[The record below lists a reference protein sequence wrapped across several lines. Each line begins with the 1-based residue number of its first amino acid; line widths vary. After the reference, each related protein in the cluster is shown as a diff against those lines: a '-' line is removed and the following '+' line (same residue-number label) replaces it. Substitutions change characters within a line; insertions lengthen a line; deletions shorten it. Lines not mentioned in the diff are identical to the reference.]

1 MPSLIGMRPFALL
14 APATLALL
22 AGCRD
27 TSAPTEPEPGPAL
40 AATAS
45 VVLSFRQV
53 SGGSD
58 YTCGVTTDDQAYCW
72 GINNLGQLGN
82 GTTGN
87 TAMPVA
93 VSWDLRFRHV
103 EAGGGHACGVTTDDR
118 AYCWG
123 WNDLGQLGDGTLVDR
138 STPVAVAGGLPFHQV
153 SAGQYHTCG
162 VTTADRAWC
171 WGYNQQG
178 QVGDGSD
185 INMQKR
191 PVRVDSG
198 RRFRIVSAGALHSC
212 GVTTDDRAFC
222 WGAGSS
228 GQIGDNNTLT
238 RRTPR
243 AVAGGLSFR
252 HVIAGETQR
261 SGGYHSCGVTTDK
274 LAYCWGGNFDG
285 QLGDGTTTTRLKPAA
300 VAGGIQF
307 AQVRPGADHTCGV
320 STGHVAYCWGY
331 NYYGQLG
338 DGGPQGNAANIHRS
352 PLAVVG
358 GHAFVGVTTGRVH
371 SCGVTSTGEGYCW
384 GGDTAGQLGDGTPDF
399 GTSTPGAIVGAS

>member
-1 MPSLIGMRPFALL
+1 
-14 APATLALL
+14 
-22 AGCRD
+22 
-27 TSAPTEPEPGPAL
+27 
-40 AATAS
+40 
-45 VVLSFRQV
+45 
-53 SGGSD
+53 
-58 YTCGVTTDDQAYCW
+58 VTTGDRAYCW

-82 GTTGN
+82 GTTDN
-87 TAMPVA
+87 TSTPVA
-93 VSWDLRFRHV
+93 VSGGLRFRHV
-103 EAGGGHACGVTTDDR
+103 EAGGGHACGVTTDYR

-123 WNDLGQLGDGTLVDR
+123 WNNVGQLGDGTLVDR
-138 STPVAVAGGLPFHQV
+138 STPVAVAGGLRFRQV

-162 VTTADRAWC
+162 VTTVDRAWC

-185 INMQKR
+185 IRRQKR
-191 PVRVDSG
+191 PVRVDIA

-212 GVTTDDRAFC
+212 GVTTGDQAFC
-222 WGAGSS
+222 WGAGAS

-243 AVAGGLSFR
+243 AVAGGLRFR

-261 SGGYHSCGVTTDK
+261 SAGYHSCGVTTDK
-274 LAYCWGGNFDG
+274 RAYCWGGNFDG
-285 QLGDGTTTTRLKPAA
+285 QLGDGTTTRRLKPTA

-320 STGHVAYCWGY
+320 SIGHVAYCWGY

-338 DGGPQGNAANIHRS
+338 DGGPQGDAANIHRS
-352 PLAVVG
+352 PFAVVG
-358 GHAFVGVTTGRVH
+358 GYSFVGVTTGRVH

-384 GGDTAGQLGDGTPDF
+384 GGDTAGELGDGTPDF
-399 GTSTPGAIVGAS
+399 GTSTPAAIVGPS